1 MKNKKY
7 QTVKAVPKS
16 NQDIVET
23 QTTTNIHVPW
33 LGTGTSMKSGDVK
46 LVLWA

>member
-23 QTTTNIHVPW
+23 QTTTNIHVLW
-33 LGTGTSMKSGDVK
+33 LGTGTSMTSGDVK